1 MKDFKEI
8 NFLPKP
14 IIRPD
19 SLSYVNEEY
28 SPVQVYANLFEI
40 KFKKELKIYKYPFEV
55 KPEIGEGN
63 NTIIEKLFKPSY
75 GEIKSKYGYFFISG
89 CSLYS
94 LKKFDE
100 IFETKVTLTLKGKT
114 EYIIQINKY
123 RNVGVLKQ
131 EDIQKNNLEKQSIEL
146 IIKDVLIANPNI
158 ELFKDIYLMKNK
170 KEKEEKILLDENT
183 SFSYYP
189 GFKTSFVKTEKGNYL
204 NVSLKHKFIRDQNLL
219 QYIKKYGNLND
230 KSIQTDINNQLI
242 GRSFKVNYAKRNYK
256 IDEILFDQS
265 PSNHN
270 DKSGINLIKYY
281 KTAHN
286 IEIKDKNQPL
296 ILVRRKDSQGNPINL
311 YFIPELCLLAGLD
324 DEQRMNDE
332 FMKKVAKYTK
342 LEPDQRV
349 NETNKFIELI
359 HDETE
364 NDKSKEKWSSK
375 KKLDYYGI
383 EVEPLKDLFSA
394 YYMYE
399 TTLLDGKNKEVDKK
413 SKGKINLIK
422 KVDMINWIIFCD
434 EKDFKD
440 AKFFCDTL
448 IKASYKYNININK
461 KFRYE
466 KINDGKNINNWINK
480 VNKYFGQGVERKND
494 FALFLLGEN
503 NKELYPKLK
512 ANSLDKNG
520 FVSQVVKVDTLYDN
534 HIMSICSKIL
544 LQLNYKL
551 GGALYTIKKE
561 EVLIGKKI
569 MVIGVDSSKHKDKNN
584 YRMGIAM
591 VASVNDTFTHFYNKV
606 KIIKEENSKDQF
618 HFCISNFIEEA
629 TEAYKKKNNGF
640 KPDWI
645 IIYRQGVSLQQKELL
660 KQEIREIDDVCLTK
674 NILYYYILVNTKSN
688 FKFFEKDENED
699 KYYNPYSGLLVLDGV
714 TNRNFF
720 EFYIQPQQVNQGCAT
735 PTCYHVAYG
744 NLNFP
749 EIIPKFTFDL
759 CHIYSNWEGSIRIP
773 NVIKNAEKLS
783 KMTTECK
790 FDKLNKNLEF
800 GQAYL

>member
-1 MKDFKEI
+1 
-8 NFLPKP
+8 
-14 IIRPD
+14 
-19 SLSYVNEEY
+19 
-28 SPVQVYANLFEI
+28 
-40 KFKKELKIYKYPFEV
+40 
-55 KPEIGEGN
+55 
-63 NTIIEKLFKPSY
+63 
-75 GEIKSKYGYFFISG
+75 
-89 CSLYS
+89 
-94 LKKFDE
+94 
-100 IFETKVTLTLKGKT
+100 
-114 EYIIQINKY
+114 
-123 RNVGVLKQ
+123 
-131 EDIQKNNLEKQSIEL
+131 
-146 IIKDVLIANPNI
+146 
-158 ELFKDIYLMKNK
+158 
-170 KEKEEKILLDENT
+170 
-183 SFSYYP
+183 
-189 GFKTSFVKTEKGNYL
+189 
-204 NVSLKHKFIRDQNLL
+204 
-219 QYIKKYGNLND
+219 
-230 KSIQTDINNQLI
+230 
-242 GRSFKVNYAKRNYK
+242 
-256 IDEILFDQS
+256 
-265 PSNHN
+265 
-270 DKSGINLIKYY
+270 
-281 KTAHN
+281 
-286 IEIKDKNQPL
+286 
-296 ILVRRKDSQGNPINL
+296 
-311 YFIPELCLLAGLD
+311 
-324 DEQRMNDE
+324 MNDE

-342 LEPDQRV
+342 LEPDQRI

-383 EVEPLKDLFSA
+383 EIEPLKDLFSA

-591 VASVNDTFTHFYNKV
+591 VASVNDTFTHFYNK
-606 KIIKEENSKDQF
+606 E
-618 HFCISNFIEEA
+618 
-629 TEAYKKKNNGF
+629 KK
-640 KPDWI
+640 
-645 IIYRQGVSLQQKELL
+645 
-660 KQEIREIDDVCLTK
+660 
-674 NILYYYILVNTKSN
+674 
-688 FKFFEKDENED
+688 
-699 KYYNPYSGLLVLDGV
+699 
-714 TNRNFF
+714 
-720 EFYIQPQQVNQGCAT
+720 FY
-735 PTCYHVAYG
+735 
-744 NLNFP
+744 
-749 EIIPKFTFDL
+749 
-759 CHIYSNWEGSIRIP
+759 
-773 NVIKNAEKLS
+773 
-783 KMTTECK
+783 
-790 FDKLNKNLEF
+790 
-800 GQAYL
+800 